1 MREGLDQVEVGVGGV
16 CGGGGGG
23 GGSGGWGCGRGVAE
37 NSLARR
43 RQETG
48 GRVT

>member
-16 CGGGGGG
+16 CVVVVVEVVV
-23 GGSGGWGCGRGVAE
+23 GCGRGVAE